1 MSLVVWGNWALQG
14 LWEYRGLVPSPG
26 PPTVTD
32 EACGQA
38 RLPLCSPPPQQ
49 EGTRRFQDRSL
60 GCIWKPWRRGFKF
73 GPIPVSGGSA
83 IWILFAVPW
92 QGNLSRTVERGQEGG
107 GSLCGQG
114 PGWLCPPVFLRPS
127 HLLCLSLLWV
137 FRTRTFVIGFR
148 AHPGD
153 LG

>member
-1 MSLVVWGNWALQG
+1 M
-14 LWEYRGLVPSPG
+14 PSPG

-114 PGWLCPPVFLRPS
+114 PGWGDGRPCRQALGRTLVLPPRPRVTSGHSRHRPGLGFLAYKI
-127 HLLCLSLLWV
+127 
-137 FRTRTFVIGFR
+137 RTIVDFTSRCCHQDSMG
-148 AHPGD
+148 
-153 LG
+153 